1 MININRMCLELLCI
15 CQINKTYNP
24 GLLPIILFKL
34 WYLLYDLRMADI
46 KIVILRNIDINNK
59 NVEIKFSAHDAF
71 LE

>member
-1 MININRMCLELLCI
+1 MININRMCFELLCI